1 MMTTEQIE
9 QRIKELTERVT
20 QTINEANAAIAFTNG
35 QIALLREMLE
45 TPVEGTEEP
54 AE

>member
-9 QRIKELTERVT
+9 QRIAELEQRVT

-35 QIALLREMLE
+35 QIALLREMLA
-45 TPVEGTEEP
+45 TPEGTEEP